1 MRHLLALG
9 VDSCSKSTDL
19 YIQEMKFRLEATM
32 EAYGTTGKSQN
43 LKIIFTGFLRILIS
57 LY

>member
-1 MRHLLALG
+1 MRHFLALG

-32 EAYGTTGKSQN
+32 EAYGTTGIF
-43 LKIIFTGFLRILIS
+43 KIQKLILQDFSRILIS